1 MRCSLQ
7 DIVVESF
14 AGYAAARKLHPR
26 ELRAAAC
33 ISRCYTPALGAHVLR
48 CPAGHFERLQPHAC
62 RHRAC
67 PRCAEPARS
76 RWIDAQMLRLLPCGH
91 FHTVFT
97 VPHDLLALWSYNREQ
112 LTSLLF
118 ASARDSLMEL
128 MADPRR
134 LGVLPGLLLSL
145 HTWGRNLSYH
155 PHLHCLVSAGG
166 LDANGRWKSSRGHV
180 SVSALPLKKL
190 FRGKFLG
197 GLGELLKLGRLKLPA
212 EQDCSYWRQVVRQL
226 YRTAFNVEVCDT
238 YPHGRGV
245 ALYLARYVKG
255 GPLPKDRALRCDGR
269 SVAFEYHDH
278 RLDRTQSIRMPVPE
292 FIRRILWHAPPRG
305 QHLTRHAGL
314 YSSARIQQHQAAQA
328 ELSGL
333 QSSSPWPRPQHGPS
347 TAPIPLPTEPPR
359 CPHCR
364 LTLQRRPVPQVHQRG
379 EISLQTPA
387 ARTQATAQS
396 PRPPPQRGSTG
407 RSN

>member
-1 MRCSLQ
+1 
-7 DIVVESF
+7 
-14 AGYAAARKLHPR
+14 
-26 ELRAAAC
+26 
-33 ISRCYTPALGAHVLR
+33 
-48 CPAGHFERLQPHAC
+48 
-62 RHRAC
+62 
-67 PRCAEPARS
+67 
-76 RWIDAQMLRLLPCGH
+76 MLRLLPCGH

-180 SVSALPLKKL
+180 PVSALPLKKL

-238 YPHGRGV
+238 YPNGRGV
-245 ALYLARYVKG
+245 ALYLAR
-255 GPLPKDRALRCDGR
+255 
-269 SVAFEYHDH
+269 
-278 RLDRTQSIRMPVPE
+278 
-292 FIRRILWHAPPRG
+292 
-305 QHLTRHAGL
+305 
-314 YSSARIQQHQAAQA
+314 
-328 ELSGL
+328 
-333 QSSSPWPRPQHGPS
+333 
-347 TAPIPLPTEPPR
+347 
-359 CPHCR
+359 
-364 LTLQRRPVPQVHQRG
+364 
-379 EISLQTPA
+379 
-387 ARTQATAQS
+387 
-396 PRPPPQRGSTG
+396 
-407 RSN
+407 